1 MPVDAALGKDTP
13 AADGPGPDNLSSI
26 AKAAR
31 VLRALAITSYSDARV
46 TDLAALAALPKST
59 THRILAELIGQGL
72 VSRAGQRYRLDSA
85 WFAVQSASASSK
97 LRWLVEQAR
106 RPLISLHERT
116 GATVHLA
123 VLDGEGVLYLEKV
136 ADGSE
141 PCARAGAGA
150 QAHLPATCT
159 AVGKAL
165 LAYAD
170 AATVRSIMSRPLP
183 RLCGRSIVLP
193 RLLNDQL
200 REVRRTGLA
209 CDLEEALPGV
219 SCVAAPVFR
228 NREAIA
234 AVSVAR
240 AGAGA
245 PAPAHATEVRRA
257 ALGIAAQLTGV

>member
-26 AKAAR
+26 AKAR
-31 VLRALAITSYSDARV
+31 GCCGNCHHQLQRCPGNR
-46 TDLAALAALPKST
+46 P
-59 THRILAELIGQGL
+59 R
-72 VSRAGQRYRLDSA
+72 RAGGTAEEHDAPHPRGAHRPGPRLARRQRYRLDSA
-85 WFAVQSASASSK
+85 WFAVQSASAFVSCGGSWK
-97 LRWLVEQAR
+97 KPR

-141 PCARAGAGA
+141 PCARGRAPA

-200 REVRRTGLA
+200 RRCGGPAWPATWRKRCPA
-209 CDLEEALPGV
+209 CPAWPPRSSATAKRSPPYPSRGRAPGA
-219 SCVAAPVFR
+219 C
-228 NREAIA
+228 
-234 AVSVAR
+234 
-240 AGAGA
+240 AGARHGGA
-245 PAPAHATEVRRA
+245 PYV
-257 ALGIAAQLTGV
+257 LGIAAQLTGA